1 MEQGNDTLRERLLS
15 RLPQP
20 ENLAAYR
27 EETASLLAKHARALR
42 WDKILANTLA
52 FITVAMLLFLLEP
65 LTLGTWATIGG
76 SFGFESR
83 SAIFFFVGAIYSSAL
98 RNLRQPGRHSQGNQA
113 GAIADPRTSG
123 FAAKGSLTS
132 VLIAQK
138 TALVTARLEVPLI
151 DAARAAGRQKQIL
164 HSAYPMDTGVHGAPK
179 RSVQDDTV
187 VDVCGFPPLTR

>member
-27 EETASLLAKHARALR
+27 EETTYVIGETRKSASLGQDHGKHTRFPHRCHGVPGGTIDLGDWTKSALIR
-42 WDKILANTLA
+42 LRVDECH
-52 FITVAMLLFLLEP
+52 LLFP
-65 LTLGTWATIGG
+65 
-76 SFGFESR
+76 R
-83 SAIFFFVGAIYSSAL
+83 GAIYSGAL
-98 RNLRQPGRHSQGNQA
+98 RNLRQPSRHSQGNQA
-113 GAIADPRTSG
+113 GSIADPRTSG

-138 TALVTARLEVPLI
+138 TALMTARLEVPLI

-164 HSAYPMDTGVHGAPK
+164 HPPTPWTQVSTGPQT